1 MTPDPWQADL
11 MTARPDRALLLCSR
25 QAGKSMTV
33 AAIGLEQA
41 LTNPVQR
48 RCWLAP
54 PNVRAPSCSQSRGL
68 AMAQQ
73 AQIGL
78 ERCLFSPCDCT
89 TAAASCGSPVRRNSS
104 EATRPTCSIVD
115 ETAWIP
121 DSLYQSVRPM
131 LAVSHGRLIALSTPY
146 GQRGW
151 FFSAWVG
158 SEPWLR
164 VKVTAYEVPRITNE
178 FLDEERRSLPA
189 SVFAAEY
196 LCEFSDT
203 LANVFSTDDVLD
215 ALTADV
221 LPLFGPK
228 AMKRTLTQSFF
239 PYSVGELLREASLFA
254 GCRYRPVSRLH
265 SSIVIERVGEELHRA
280 PHPTLA
286 FGDQLP
292 GTGEAHYG
300 PR

>member
-1 MTPDPWQADL
+1 MTLTYLERAAAYFEPPVSHEAASLMKAAGMTPDPWQADL

-25 QAGKSMTV
+25 QAGKSMAV
-33 AAIGLEQA
+33 AAIALEQA
-41 LTNPVQR
+41 LTQPGSTTLLVSASQR
-48 RCWLAP
+48 
-54 PNVRAPSCSQSRGL
+54 QSAELLGKVRGL
-68 AMAQQ
+68 ALAQQ

-78 ERCLFSPCDCT
+78 DAVSVLSLRLS
-89 TAAASCGSPVRRNSS
+89 NSS
-104 EATRPTCSIVD
+104 RVVSLPGKAELIRGYAADLLIVD
-115 ETAWIP
+115 ESAWVP

-221 LPLFGPK
+221 LPLFG
-228 AMKRTLTQSFF
+228 TQ
-239 PYSVGELLREASLFA
+239 GDEANIDPVILPLF
-254 GCRYRPVSRLH
+254 G
-265 SSIVIERVGEELHRA
+265 GRA
-280 PHPTLA
+280 A
-286 FGDQLP
+286 S
-292 GTGEAHYG
+292 
-300 PR
+300 